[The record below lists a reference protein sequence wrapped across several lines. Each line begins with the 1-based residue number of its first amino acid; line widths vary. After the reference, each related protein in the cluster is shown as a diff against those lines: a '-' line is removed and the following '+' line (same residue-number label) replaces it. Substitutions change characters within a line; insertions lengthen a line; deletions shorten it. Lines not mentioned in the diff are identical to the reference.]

1 MLAIIEVMKLRDLL
15 EEKTEIRSSAELR
28 EKIGGSAAQVSNL
41 WHGRDTIGARLM
53 LRILTA
59 FPQISAQEL
68 AQVDEAKKA
77 LTPPKPPRARC
88 TPRKSE
94 RLPHA
99 SE

>member
-1 MLAIIEVMKLRDLL
+1 MPVMLGVMTLRTLL
-15 EEKTEIRSSAELR
+15 EEKADIHSSTALR
-28 EKIGGSAAQVSNL
+28 EKIGGSAAQISNL

-77 LTPPKPPRARC
+77 LTPPPPPRHQ
-88 TPRKSE
+88 RKST
-94 RLPHA
+94 
-99 SE
+99 